1 MAKNINRAK
10 SALVKNAIPN
20 IVGLT
25 RTTANSLLTSLG
37 FKYTETVQ
45 ATSTIGNDDSLVRGQ
60 DIAQDTVKP
69 LDTTIN
75 ATVYQFGFTPFGF
88 TPFGF
93 TPFAAFAF
101 TPFSAFGF
109 TPGSKFCVD
118 QDTPILVVGEN
129 DSVIE
134 KPAKD
139 IQVGDSI
146 WSATFDEYIDESR
159 DGYKGY
165 LYSKTLTN
173 TKIVKSTVNSVV
185 PSTRTE
191 TIIFNKDMSKRFSV
205 TERILVK
212 RKNIYQYVPSGTIL
226 IGDYF
231 LQYNQDGTVSEEI
244 ITDREVIFN
253 ETRTVYRFGV
263 EPIDHLFAGNMLVH
277 NYK

>member
-45 ATSTIGNDDSLVRGQ
+45 GTSSIGNDDSLVRGQ
-60 DIAQDTVKP
+60 DISANTVKP

-93 TPFAAFAF
+93 TPFAAFGF

-109 TPGSKFCVD
+109 TPGSKYCVD
-118 QDTPILVVGEN
+118 EDTPILVVGDN
-129 DSVIE
+129 DTVIE

-139 IQVGDSI
+139 IRIGDKV
-146 WSATFDEYIDESR
+146 WSATFDEYIDEMK

-173 TKIVKSTVNSVV
+173 PRMVQCNVLGIV
-185 PSTRTE
+185 PSVRTE
-191 TIIFNKDMSKRFSV
+191 TIYFNNDMSKRFSV
-205 TERILVK
+205 SERILVK
-212 RKNIYQYVPSGTIL
+212 RNNIYQYVPSGEIYV
-226 IGDYF
+226 GDYF
-231 LQYNQDGTVSEEI
+231 LTRKDDGTVGEEI
-244 ITDREVIFN
+244 IKSREVIFK
-253 ETRTVYRFGV
+253 ESRTVYRFSV
-263 EPIDHLFAGNMLVH
+263 DPIDHLFAGNMLVH

>member
-37 FKYTETVQ
+37 FKYTETVE

-60 DIAQDTVKP
+60 DIVQDTVKP

-93 TPFAAFAF
+93 TPFAAFGF
-101 TPFSAFGF
+101 TPFAAFGF
-109 TPGSKFCVD
+109 TPGSRFCVD
-118 QDTPILVVGEN
+118 QDTPVLIVGEN

-139 IQVGDSI
+139 VQVGDKV
-146 WSATFDEYIDESR
+146 WSATFDEYIDESK
-159 DGYKGY
+159 DGYKGH

-173 TKIVKSTVNSVV
+173 PRTTQCSVISIV
-185 PSTRTE
+185 PGIRHA
-191 TIIFNKDMSKRFSV
+191 TIYYNNDLKKRFSL
-205 TERILVK
+205 TERILVN
-212 RKNIYQYVPSGTIL
+212 RKGIYQYVPSGEIFV
-226 IGDYF
+226 GDYF
-231 LQYNQDGTVSEEI
+231 LQRNEDGTISEEMITAREI
-244 ITDREVIFN
+244 IEN
-253 ETRTVYRFGV
+253 ETRSVYRFTV
-263 EPIDHLFAGNMLVH
+263 EPVDHLFAGNMLVH

>member
-45 ATSTIGNDDSLVRGQ
+45 STSTIGNDDSLVRGQ
-60 DIAQDTVKP
+60 DISQNTVKP
-69 LDTTIN
+69 LDTTVN

-93 TPFAAFAF
+93 TPFAAFGF

-118 QDTPILVVGEN
+118 QDTPILIVGEN
-129 DSVIE
+129 NSVIE

-139 IQVGDSI
+139 VQVGDKV
-146 WSATFDEYIDESR
+146 WSATFDEYIDESK
-159 DGYKGY
+159 DGYKGF
-165 LYSKTLTN
+165 LYSKTMTN
-173 TKIVKSTVNSVV
+173 PTIVQCDVLGIV
-185 PSTRTE
+185 PSARTE
-191 TIIFNKDMSKRFSV
+191 TIYFNNDMSKRFSV
-205 TERILVK
+205 SERILVK
-212 RKNIYQYVPSGTIL
+212 RNNIYQYVPSGEIYV
-226 IGDYF
+226 GDYF
-231 LQYNQDGTVSEEI
+231 ITRNNDGTVGEEA
-244 ITDREVIFN
+244 ITERKVILN
-253 ETRTVYRFGV
+253 ERRVVYRFSVG
-263 EPIDHLFAGNMLVH
+263 PIDHLFAGGMLVH

>member
-37 FKYTETVQ
+37 FKYTETVES
-45 ATSTIGNDDSLVRGQ
+45 TSTIGNDDSLVRGQ

-101 TPFSAFGF
+101 TPFGAFGF

-118 QDTPILVVGEN
+118 QDTPVLVVGDN
-129 DSVIE
+129 NSVIE

-139 IQVGDSI
+139 IQVGDMV
-146 WSATFDEYIDESR
+146 WSATFDEYIDESK

-173 TKIVKSTVNSVV
+173 PVMTQCSVVGVV
-185 PSTRTE
+185 PSTRNE
-191 TIIFNKDMSKRFSV
+191 TIIFNNDMSKRFSL

-212 RKNIYQYVPSGTIL
+212 RKGIYQYVPSGEIF
-226 IGDYF
+226 IGDCF
-231 LQYNQDGTVSEEI
+231 LTRNKDGAVVEEA
-244 ITDREVIFN
+244 ITAREILEK
-253 ETRTVYRFGV
+253 ETRSVYRFSV